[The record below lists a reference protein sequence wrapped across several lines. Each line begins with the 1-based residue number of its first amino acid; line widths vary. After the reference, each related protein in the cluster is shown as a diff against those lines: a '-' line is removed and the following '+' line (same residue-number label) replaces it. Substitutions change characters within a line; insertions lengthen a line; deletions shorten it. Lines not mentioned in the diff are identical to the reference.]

1 MKNFLSEIVLESP
14 NEENYVEV
22 TNNPKKLQNEYLCFV
37 NETERKI
44 IIVAGI
50 FSVVFYLVNFSFIF
64 FFESS
69 FLTTFLFFFTIFN
82 LICDLLITFFLL
94 NGNLNKFWHISF
106 KFLKIVLMISTIM
119 LYAIYYQ
126 LVQKSKIDVSRS
138 VTTLLFIMMISYLF
152 FLDSK
157 FIFICFFALLVLSL
171 LIFLTLQKEEN
182 YFIDICS
189 SLMTLSTVY
198 FLRRYQDSFYSK
210 ICVEMT
216 KNEKIASYFNKMID
230 SLKSMIIT
238 FVNNKVININSK
250 YLNFLEHNFIKFN
263 KDNEIETEKLTNLL
277 LSVIKDSKNV
287 SLREYLESIKEDN
300 SINKDFIKLGV
311 FGLKLP
317 DVVYY
322 YEILYRKIELNKN
335 YLIDLIF
342 NDITEIKIAEKL
354 ESENK
359 YKQLFLAKIA
369 HEFKTPLISIIGI
382 IDKIKSKLNQQNISN
397 KIDTVLSL
405 SYYSIFLVDDIIH
418 YTEMNR
424 LITKFDKSVINLREL
439 SLFCFKVLK
448 SLIKYKGLKEKIK
461 VTSEYDEK
469 IDRISIFSDELRL
482 KQIILNLITNAIKFT
497 KYGFIKLKYEFNE
510 ELKEVIIN
518 VQDSGVGIESHK
530 QTTLIKEINLE
541 IDDYNRKG
549 SGFGLSI
556 CNSLAIYLDHKITFI
571 SEYQKGSI
579 FKVHLNSINNDSELA
594 NKNRN
599 SLREGH
605 LKLYDPNF
613 FLKETPRM
621 SKMTINETIKLK
633 LFKENDI
640 FFKRKPSLDN
650 QKTNIKSTEN
660 CKKKHFTQTIERF
673 TTTLVDS
680 NFELLDQEK
689 KEDILHNTLLS
700 DDQLQDENYSEIR
713 KSVKILVIDDYVYI
727 REGLKSIIE
736 EISNKMN
743 IDIDIE
749 LGEDGIDLLNQ
760 VITSQRLGFTYTLIF
775 VDENMNFMNGSKAI
789 GIIRELEKDQKIKRN
804 NIITV
809 TAFEDEAT
817 KSNIMNA
824 GSDIILS
831 KPCRASKIKEL
842 IEKYCL

>member
-1 MKNFLSEIVLESP
+1 
-14 NEENYVEV
+14 
-22 TNNPKKLQNEYLCFV
+22 
-37 NETERKI
+37 
-44 IIVAGI
+44 
-50 FSVVFYLVNFSFIF
+50 
-64 FFESS
+64 
-69 FLTTFLFFFTIFN
+69 
-82 LICDLLITFFLL
+82 
-94 NGNLNKFWHISF
+94 
-106 KFLKIVLMISTIM
+106 
-119 LYAIYYQ
+119 
-126 LVQKSKIDVSRS
+126 
-138 VTTLLFIMMISYLF
+138 
-152 FLDSK
+152 
-157 FIFICFFALLVLSL
+157 
-171 LIFLTLQKEEN
+171 
-182 YFIDICS
+182 
-189 SLMTLSTVY
+189 
-198 FLRRYQDSFYSK
+198 
-210 ICVEMT
+210 
-216 KNEKIASYFNKMID
+216 
-230 SLKSMIIT
+230 
-238 FVNNKVININSK
+238 
-250 YLNFLEHNFIKFN
+250 
-263 KDNEIETEKLTNLL
+263 
-277 LSVIKDSKNV
+277 
-287 SLREYLESIKEDN
+287 
-300 SINKDFIKLGV
+300 
-311 FGLKLP
+311 
-317 DVVYY
+317 
-322 YEILYRKIELNKN
+322 
-335 YLIDLIF
+335 
-342 NDITEIKIAEKL
+342 
-354 ESENK
+354 
-359 YKQLFLAKIA
+359 
-369 HEFKTPLISIIGI
+369 
-382 IDKIKSKLNQQNISN
+382 
-397 KIDTVLSL
+397 
-405 SYYSIFLVDDIIH
+405 
-418 YTEMNR
+418 MNR

>member
-1 MKNFLSEIVLESP
+1 
-14 NEENYVEV
+14 
-22 TNNPKKLQNEYLCFV
+22 
-37 NETERKI
+37 
-44 IIVAGI
+44 
-50 FSVVFYLVNFSFIF
+50 
-64 FFESS
+64 
-69 FLTTFLFFFTIFN
+69 
-82 LICDLLITFFLL
+82 
-94 NGNLNKFWHISF
+94 
-106 KFLKIVLMISTIM
+106 
-119 LYAIYYQ
+119 
-126 LVQKSKIDVSRS
+126 
-138 VTTLLFIMMISYLF
+138 
-152 FLDSK
+152 
-157 FIFICFFALLVLSL
+157 
-171 LIFLTLQKEEN
+171 
-182 YFIDICS
+182 
-189 SLMTLSTVY
+189 
-198 FLRRYQDSFYSK
+198 
-210 ICVEMT
+210 MT

>member
-1 MKNFLSEIVLESP
+1 
-14 NEENYVEV
+14 
-22 TNNPKKLQNEYLCFV
+22 
-37 NETERKI
+37 
-44 IIVAGI
+44 
-50 FSVVFYLVNFSFIF
+50 
-64 FFESS
+64 
-69 FLTTFLFFFTIFN
+69 
-82 LICDLLITFFLL
+82 
-94 NGNLNKFWHISF
+94 
-106 KFLKIVLMISTIM
+106 
-119 LYAIYYQ
+119 
-126 LVQKSKIDVSRS
+126 
-138 VTTLLFIMMISYLF
+138 
-152 FLDSK
+152 
-157 FIFICFFALLVLSL
+157 
-171 LIFLTLQKEEN
+171 
-182 YFIDICS
+182 
-189 SLMTLSTVY
+189 
-198 FLRRYQDSFYSK
+198 
-210 ICVEMT
+210 
-216 KNEKIASYFNKMID
+216 MID

-250 YLNFLEHNFIKFN
+250 YLDFLEHNFIKFN
-263 KDNEIETEKLTNLL
+263 KDNEIEAEKLTNIL
-277 LSVIKDSKNV
+277 LSAIKDSKDV
-287 SLREYLESIKEDN
+287 SLRDYLELIKEDN

-317 DVVYY
+317 NVVYY

-335 YLIDLIF
+335 YLIDLIM
-342 NDITEIKIAEKL
+342 NDITEIKIAEKI

-382 IDKIKSKLNQQNISN
+382 IDKIKIKLNQQNISN

-424 LITKFDKSVINLREL
+424 LITKLDKSIINLREL

-461 VTSEYDEK
+461 LSSEYDDR
-469 IDRISIFSDELRL
+469 IDRICIYSDELRL
-482 KQIILNLITNAIKFT
+482 KQIILNLITNAVKFT

-510 ELKEVIIN
+510 ALKEVI
-518 VQDSGVGIESHK
+518 VKVEDSGVGIESDK
-530 QTTLIKEINLE
+530 QKTLIKEINLE

-556 CNSLAIYLDHKITFI
+556 CNSLALYLDHKITFI
-571 SEYQKGSI
+571 SEYQKGSV
-579 FKVHLNSINNDSELA
+579 FKVHLNTINIDSEIV
-594 NKNRN
+594 NKQRN
-599 SLREGH
+599 SMREGH
-605 LKLYDPNF
+605 FKLYDTNF

-621 SKMTINETIKLK
+621 SKMAINETIKLK
-633 LFKENDI
+633 LFKENEL
-640 FFKRKPSLDN
+640 FFKRKPSLEV
-650 QKTNIKSTEN
+650 QKPTIKSTEN
-660 CKKKHFTQTIERF
+660 CKKKHLTQTFERF

-680 NFELLDQEK
+680 NFELLDFEK

-700 DDQLQDENYSEIR
+700 DDQLHEGNDSEIR
-713 KSVKILVIDDYVYI
+713 KSVKVLVIDDYIYI

-736 EISNKMN
+736 EISYKMN

-760 VITSQRLGFTYTLIF
+760 VINSQRQGFTYTLIF

-804 NIITV
+804 NIVTV

-831 KPCRASKIKEL
+831 KPCRASKIREL
-842 IEKYCL
+842 MEKYCL

>member
-1 MKNFLSEIVLESP
+1 
-14 NEENYVEV
+14 
-22 TNNPKKLQNEYLCFV
+22 
-37 NETERKI
+37 
-44 IIVAGI
+44 
-50 FSVVFYLVNFSFIF
+50 
-64 FFESS
+64 
-69 FLTTFLFFFTIFN
+69 
-82 LICDLLITFFLL
+82 
-94 NGNLNKFWHISF
+94 
-106 KFLKIVLMISTIM
+106 
-119 LYAIYYQ
+119 
-126 LVQKSKIDVSRS
+126 
-138 VTTLLFIMMISYLF
+138 
-152 FLDSK
+152 
-157 FIFICFFALLVLSL
+157 
-171 LIFLTLQKEEN
+171 
-182 YFIDICS
+182 
-189 SLMTLSTVY
+189 
-198 FLRRYQDSFYSK
+198 
-210 ICVEMT
+210 
-216 KNEKIASYFNKMID
+216 MID

-250 YLNFLEHNFIKFN
+250 YLDFLEHNFIKFN
-263 KDNEIETEKLTNLL
+263 KDNEIEAEKLTNIL
-277 LSVIKDSKNV
+277 LSAIKDSKDV
-287 SLREYLESIKEDN
+287 SLRDYLELIKEDN

-317 DVVYY
+317 NVVYY

-335 YLIDLIF
+335 YLIDLIM
-342 NDITEIKIAEKL
+342 NDITEIKIAEKI

-382 IDKIKSKLNQQNISN
+382 IDKIKIKLNQQNISN

-424 LITKFDKSVINLREL
+424 LITKLDKSIINLREL

-461 VTSEYDEK
+461 LSSEYDDR
-469 IDRISIFSDELRL
+469 IDRICIYSDELRL
-482 KQIILNLITNAIKFT
+482 KQIILNLITNAVKFT

-510 ELKEVIIN
+510 ALKEVIVN
-518 VQDSGVGIESHK
+518 VEDSGVGIESDK
-530 QTTLIKEINLE
+530 QKTLIKEINLE

-556 CNSLAIYLDHKITFI
+556 CNSLALYLDHKITFI
-571 SEYQKGSI
+571 SEYQKGSV
-579 FKVHLNSINNDSELA
+579 FKVHLNTINIDSEIV
-594 NKNRN
+594 NKQRN
-599 SLREGH
+599 SMREGH
-605 LKLYDPNF
+605 FKLYDTNF

-621 SKMTINETIKLK
+621 SKMAINETIKLK
-633 LFKENDI
+633 LFKENEL
-640 FFKRKPSLDN
+640 FFKRKPSLEV
-650 QKTNIKSTEN
+650 QKPTIKSTEN
-660 CKKKHFTQTIERF
+660 CKKKHLTQTFERF

-680 NFELLDQEK
+680 NFELLDFEK

-700 DDQLQDENYSEIR
+700 DDQLHEGNDSEIR
-713 KSVKILVIDDYVYI
+713 KSVKVLVIDDYIYI

-760 VITSQRLGFTYTLIF
+760 VITSQRQGFTYTLIF

-804 NIITV
+804 NIVTV

-831 KPCRASKIKEL
+831 KPCRASKIREL
-842 IEKYCL
+842 MEKYCL